1 MVTPASSPRKVVGLA
16 GRGFQSPEADSAEG
30 GSINNKENALA
41 SFSEAT
47 TASCSEA
54 SATRRETNG
63 DGSSTEMTPAPPGA
77 AAGNSTSASFL
88 TASFTPY
95 SSFTPLSVK
104 ISRFAAQMAGAAGS
118 GSGIPE
124 VETTSSAKRQLNMEV
139 Q

>member
-1 MVTPASSPRKVVGLA
+1 MGLA